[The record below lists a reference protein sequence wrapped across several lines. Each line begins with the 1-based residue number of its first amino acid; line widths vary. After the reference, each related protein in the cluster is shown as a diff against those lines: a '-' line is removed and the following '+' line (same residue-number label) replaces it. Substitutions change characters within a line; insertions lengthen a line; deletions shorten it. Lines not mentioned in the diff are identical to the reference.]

1 MTVDLSMKFELLD
14 CDREE
19 WLGFK
24 LILILDRLW
33 GQILQNFIWPFL
45 TKSLKLRQDLSH
57 LDLNH

>member
-1 MTVDLSMKFELLD
+1 MKFELLD

-33 GQILQNFIWPFL
+33 GQILQNFFWPFL